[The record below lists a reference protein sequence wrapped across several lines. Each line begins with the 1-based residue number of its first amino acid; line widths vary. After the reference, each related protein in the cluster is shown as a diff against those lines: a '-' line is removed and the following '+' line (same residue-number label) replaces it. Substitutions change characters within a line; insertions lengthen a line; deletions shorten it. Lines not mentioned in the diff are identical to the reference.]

1 MTHRRLFYCHLH
13 AFHYQLIDPITG
25 TKEKKKTWNDTQSGR
40 YCFVEYR
47 ILCSN
52 TRKTIFFCG
61 LRDLLPC

>member
-25 TKEKKKTWNDTQSGR
+25 TKEKKKHGTIHNPVDIVLSNTE
-40 YCFVEYR
+40 YFVR
-47 ILCSN
+47 ILE
-52 TRKTIFFCG
+52 KLFFFCG